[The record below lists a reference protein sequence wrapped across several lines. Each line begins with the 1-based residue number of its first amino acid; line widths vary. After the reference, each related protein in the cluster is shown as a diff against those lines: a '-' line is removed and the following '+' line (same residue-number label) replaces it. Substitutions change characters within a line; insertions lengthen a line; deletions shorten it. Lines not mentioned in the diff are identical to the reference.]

1 MAPGP
6 GMRRGSMNK
15 GKDEKPKDVKKA
27 LRRLITYFKNYKA
40 VITTII
46 IFAILSTIFSIV
58 GPKILGKA
66 TTELFTGLIN
76 KFMGKGEVNYKYIGE
91 ILLILGGLYIIS
103 AIFSYVQQYMMAG
116 VSQKIVYNMRKEVND
131 KISKLPLKYYDKNSK
146 GDLLSRTTNDIE
158 NVSSIIGQAI
168 TQVIISVATII
179 GILIMMVSINLIL
192 SLITVLIIP
201 ISIMFIAFITK
212 KSQKYFEEQWK
223 LTGELNGHVEEMFTG
238 HQIIKAYGK
247 EEETIEKFERI
258 NQDLYKVSWKAQF
271 ITGIIKPILDFGSN
285 LNYVVICAVGAIKVT
300 SGSLNI
306 GDIQA
311 FIQYSKQFNQ
321 PIAQLSN
328 IINNM
333 QSAVASA
340 ERVFELLD
348 EAEEIAES
356 EEPKELNEIKGCV
369 EIESIDFRYVDESPL
384 IQNMNLKVNPG
395 EKIAIV
401 GPTGAG
407 KTTIVN
413 LLMRFYDVQ
422 KGKIKV
428 DGVDIKDMKRGYL
441 RRLFGMVLQDT
452 WLFNGTIK
460 ENIAYG
466 NDAATDDQIENA
478 AKMAHVSHFIKTMPQ
493 GYNTILDD
501 EAANISQGQKQLL
514 TIARAFLADNPI
526 IILDEATSSVDTR
539 TERLIQKAMD
549 ELMKGKTSFV
559 IAHRLS
565 TIKNADK
572 ILVMNEGSIIE
583 TGTHDDLMKQNGFY
597 ASLYNSQFTECIDN
611 IA

>member
-501 EAANISQGQKQLL
+501 DAANISQGQKQLL